1 MKLKPVI
8 TLSNILLLLGL
19 ATPTLATELLSQS
32 PQQETDPSNP
42 NQDFLQPL
50 EPLTPPPTE
59 EHLFPTPEE
68 PISPDIPDSP
78 SFPIQTIQ
86 VEGST
91 VFSPT
96 DFAPLIDP
104 LTGQNVTLN
113 QLREVADAI
122 TQLYLDQG
130 YLSSRA
136 VLTEQTLSD
145 GVAIIE
151 VIEGQVTDIEV
162 TGLQRFRSSYFTSR
176 LNRSIATPFNV
187 NDLEDQLRLL
197 LINPLIKNIEV
208 DLEPGESPGES
219 TLLVNVEEASP
230 WFGSAFIDNYS
241 AASVGSERFGLSGG
255 YRNLLG
261 LGDVFTATGSR
272 SFTGGST
279 ILNFNYLVPFNSLN
293 GTVQLSTTIDRN
305 EVTQSPFEALGIE
318 GESETYSLS
327 VRQPLHYSFTEEFA
341 LSLGLT
347 HRNGQTFLFNNIGT
361 AFGAGA
367 EADGT
372 TRSTVLSFGQDY
384 LSRDAKGAWVL
395 RSQFNFG
402 LDLLDATT
410 NAEPVPDGR
419 FFSWNGQV
427 QRIHQL
433 AEKHLLIVQGNMQ
446 LSPDNLLGSQ
456 RFTIGGGQTLRGYRQ
471 GARSGDNG
479 WRVSVEDRITLVEE
493 QPGVN
498 LLQVAPFFDMG
509 MVWNNPS
516 NPDQVSSDHFLA
528 GLGTGIIYSPVEK
541 LNLRLDFTLPL
552 ISISD
557 RGSNI
562 QDDGIYFS
570 VNYNF

>member
-1 MKLKPVI
+1 MKLKPVSA
-8 TLSNILLLLGL
+8 LSNILLLLGL
-19 ATPTLATELLSQS
+19 ATPTLATDILSQS

-42 NQDFLQPL
+42 NQDFLQPI
-50 EPLTPPPTE
+50 EPITPPPTE
-59 EHLFPTPEE
+59 EPLFPTPEE
-68 PISPDIPDSP
+68 PISPNLPDSP
-78 SFPIQTIQ
+78 SFPIQTIK
-86 VEGST
+86 VEGSN
-91 VFSPT
+91 VFSST

-104 LTGQNVTLN
+104 LIGQNVTLN

-130 YLSSRA
+130 YLNSRA

-145 GVAIIE
+145 GIATIE

-162 TGLQRFRSSYFTSR
+162 NGLQRFRSSYFTSR

-197 LINPLIKNIEV
+197 QINPLIKNIEV

-219 TLLVNVEEASP
+219 TLLVNVEEAPP
-230 WFGSAFIDNYS
+230 WFGSAFVDNYS

-305 EVTQSPFEALGIE
+305 EVTQSPFDELGIE

-347 HRNGQTFLFNNIGT
+347 HRDGQTFLFDNIGT

-410 NAEPVPDGR
+410 NAETIPDGR

-557 RGSNI
+557 RSSNL